1 MTELYFK
8 IFWLPTIASAV
19 MLFIAGQAGL
29 LNRVGRLVL
38 WFLLALAMQIVGQI
52 FSPLWTIGRVVQV
65 ILAVYMAIQIKLG

>member
-1 MTELYFK
+1 MIQLYFK
-8 IFWLPTIASAV
+8 IFWIPAIASAV
-19 MLFIAGQAGL
+19 MLFIAGRARL

-52 FSPLWTIGRVVQV
+52 FSPLWTIGLVVQV